1 MSGSI
6 MGSWQSSGTRLDTEV
21 SGLGIYIG
29 IPIIWQVQNTEYADE
44 NFGTANSCTSV
55 WEWEDWTWMSG
66 GIVTINSHS
75 D

>member
-29 IPIIWQVQNTEYADE
+29 IPIIWQVQTLSMQMKFLVLQILVQVY
-44 NFGTANSCTSV
+44 G
-55 WEWEDWTWMSG
+55 SG
-66 GIVTINSHS
+66 RIGSG
-75 D
+75 